1 MRLPPQMVCVL
12 SHRLKRLIPD
22 QIVNTLVQ
30 DAVSPGTTLFP
41 ISTPVSMALLFPVRF
56 VIPSLYWKGFWSS
69 RLG

>member
-41 ISTPVSMALLFPVRF
+41 VRF